1 MCPVYA
7 TRLIPDLSEETSED
21 VRVRARAIQENEVQQ
36 LQDLT
41 NVLNVEV
48 NFVQQ
53 YLEVFQDVKSNW
65 FDAYVIYVSRLYNL
79 LTVVYFMTGRHCH
92 LLTYPEEVDQR
103 TYFSV
108 LQMTLNLILTI
119 PKNLPDLVGPI

>member
-1 MCPVYA
+1 LCPVYA

-53 YLEVFQDVKSNW
+53 YLEVLQDVKSNW
-65 FDAYVIYVSRLYNL
+65 FDACVIYVSRLYI
-79 LTVVYFMTGRHCH
+79 C
-92 LLTYPEEVDQR
+92 
-103 TYFSV
+103 
-108 LQMTLNLILTI
+108 
-119 PKNLPDLVGPI
+119 